1 MLCLSSQCHV
11 RVNVDRL
18 LTRQVRGTLVNPVS
32 GEEIDAG
39 TYATGNAIGA
49 VFPEW
54 KSQAFSVPGYWEDA
68 VLILDG
74 CE

>member
-1 MLCLSSQCHV
+1 V

-18 LTRQVRGTLVNPVS
+18 LTRQVRATLVNPAS
-32 GEEIDAG
+32 GEEKDAG
-39 TYATGNAIGA
+39 IFATGNATGA

-54 KSQAFSVPGYWEDA
+54 QSQAFSVPGYWEDA